1 MESRACLKWL
11 KENHL
16 QHPSAFDMFAAY
28 LLERENALVIA
39 VEHGFGIYKSFNEHW
54 DYLQDVYVQPGH
66 RKAGIGRKIVGKAVE
81 IAKKSN
87 KKALITTVDTRANG
101 ATTSAIS
108 ILSVGFEILK
118 AEENAIWYI
127 MEIK

>member
-1 MESRACLKWL
+1 
-11 KENHL
+11 
-16 QHPSAFDMFAAY
+16 MFEAY
-28 LLERENALVIA
+28 LLERENAVLLH
-39 VEHGFGIYKSFNEHW
+39 VEHGFGIYKEFNEQW
-54 DYLQDVYVQPGH
+54 GYLQDVYVKPGH
-66 RKAGIGRKIVGKAVE
+66 RKAGIGREIVKKAVE
-81 IAKKSN
+81 MVKKSN